1 MSIELNTYN
10 EKDLPVLSTLI
21 IESRSFQE
29 TSQLIIDS
37 KNRMKN

>member
-10 EKDLPVLSTLI
+10 EKDLAVLSTLI
-21 IESRSFQE
+21 IERRSFQE